1 MKIHAILITLLLSV
15 AFNAFAYDCSEQLW
29 SAEIC
34 AEKRER
40 HERWYKNYV
49 ESGQEAEMMRRVRER
64 FTRDIDYDKKCSSEF
79 HAKANLFL
87 YGKSVNLVHV
97 MQDQKSKECIYKISQ
112 PEACMF
118 TSELD
123 ALGTSHKT
131 NAEYCRFTAELHK
144 LVQEYIDVIYTPEF
158 IHFEK
163 EYREKSKAIYRKHNE
178 IMRGLE

>member
-1 MKIHAILITLLLSV
+1 MKIKTVLITLLSSV

-40 HERWYKNYV
+40 HEKWYKNYV

-64 FTRDIDYDKKCSSEF
+64 FTKDIDYDKRCYSEF
-79 HAKANLFL
+79 YAKADQFL
-87 YGKSVNLVHV
+87 YEKSKNFIHAF
-97 MQDQKSKECIYKISQ
+97 QDQKTKGCIYKISQ

-131 NAEYCRFTAELHK
+131 NAEYCRFTAEIHK
-144 LVQEYIDVIYTPEF
+144 LVQEYKDVIYTSEF
-158 IHFEK
+158 INFEK
-163 EYREKSKAIYRKHNE
+163 EYEEKSKAIYRKHNE